1 MLQTHESHVNVRCRE
16 SVPTSALS
24 RLEIMIRFSRNYNG
38 LMNTGSL
45 LGSVEEMIPGLLSR
59 YFEKSLLGD
68 DIYTPPPPALCRLV
82 AGRHPIRKGR
92 ISGTQCLAR
101 TSKVSMNVC

>member
-1 MLQTHESHVNVRCRE
+1 MNVRCRE

-68 DIYTPPPPALCRLV
+68 DIYTPPPPSAVPFGGWTAPHQERQNL
-82 AGRHPIRKGR
+82 GHPVPCPD
-92 ISGTQCLAR
+92 Q
-101 TSKVSMNVC
+101 